1 MIVGTVL
8 YNPAPGNLSKFTNHL
23 IVNAMNS
30 LLHLELEPKQEKSW
44 LDDAIVKT
52 MSWITD
58 PQTGWCSEGRTEDD
72 LATMICSQ
80 VCCRL
85 LDTHPKQRGW

>member
-1 MIVGTVL
+1 MKNRIHKG
-8 YNPAPGNLSKFTNHL
+8 YY
-23 IVNAMNS
+23 
-30 LLHLELEPKQEKSW
+30 QQKSC

-58 PQTGWCSEGRTEDD
+58 PQTGWCSEGRTKDD

-85 LDTHPKQRGW
+85 LDARE

>member
-1 MIVGTVL
+1 MKNRIHKG
-8 YNPAPGNLSKFTNHL
+8 YY
-23 IVNAMNS
+23 
-30 LLHLELEPKQEKSW
+30 QQKSC

-72 LATMICSQ
+72 LATMISPQ

-85 LDTHPKQRGW
+85 LDARE